1 MLPTGK
7 TMSVEFS
14 PSMIVLLLLTMP
26 SLLLVTTPKPIELRT
41 LGPLNGVI
49 RVSSGFKELTPVVSG
64 MNSLLLI
71 DWRVD

>member
-1 MLPTGK
+1 
-7 TMSVEFS
+7 MSVEFS

-26 SLLLVTTPKPIELRT
+26 SLLLVTTLIPTELRT